1 MNEVATRPTRVLVV
15 DDDPSMRL
23 LCSTNLELEGFVV
36 LEADDGRVG
45 LERAHADHPDVVLT
59 DVVMPELDGFGLAE
73 ALRGD
78 ARTRLIPLIFL
89 SGESSSANRVRAS
102 ELGAHAYLTK
112 PFDLTKLPAI
122 VTAALERVRE
132 PCPTM

>member
-36 LEADDGRVG
+36 LEADDGRAA
-45 LERAHADHPDVVLT
+45 LERAHADRPDVVLT

-73 ALRGD
+73 AMAATQG
-78 ARTRLIPLIFL
+78 
-89 SGESSSANRVRAS
+89 RA
-102 ELGAHAYLTK
+102 
-112 PFDLTKLPAI
+112 
-122 VTAALERVRE
+122 
-132 PCPTM
+132 